1 MEQKKKHSHSGH
13 RQRIKT
19 KALEGGIEH
28 WAYHEVLELILMY
41 SVPYKDVNP
50 LAHTLIESF
59 GSLGAVLDA
68 GYEELKKIDGVG
80 HETALFLSL
89 LPDFFT
95 KYTASKNVDSVV
107 LDTAHKLVNYFRTI
121 DRVRNN
127 ERFYIFCLN
136 GEKKLIKTV
145 KFDADIISAVSV
157 PLTDF
162 SQKVAFAA
170 NRGVVIL
177 HTHPNGIA
185 EPTDADIR
193 ATRRM
198 VKAAS
203 AVGVKIEDH
212 IIVSNNSFFSFAD
225 NGLMQGI
232 LQNAIDYD

>member
-185 EPTDADIR
+185 EPTDADIT

>member
-185 EPTDADIR
+185 EPTDADIK